1 MVHLIIHLVR
11 EIRICGSVFLRWM
24 YPIDRYMKILKGY
37 VKNQPCSE
45 ASIVKRYIVEEAIEF
60 CTEYLS
66 EVEVIGVPKSRYHGR
81 GDGKGIRSAKVI
93 VDQE

>member
-1 MVHLIIHLVR
+1 
-11 EIRICGSVFLRWM
+11 
-24 YPIDRYMKILKGY
+24 MKILKGY